1 MIILRKMSLPQKIIA
16 ENVAS
21 LKKKYL
27 NLQPKTRK
35 NLG

>member
-21 LKKKYL
+21 LKK
-27 NLQPKTRK
+27 NI
-35 NLG
+35 